1 MPKKTG
7 KRDVGPCCEPG
18 SLGSSVRRVSCC
30 KVDALITIDGRGQ
43 IVLPKDIRARAGI
56 EGGDKLA
63 IISWES
69 EGRVCCLSLIKA
81 DEFGASLKGLLGPMM
96 EEILQS

>member
-1 MPKKTG
+1 MLKKAEEQA
-7 KRDVGPCCEPG
+7 RACCDPDSAG
-18 SLGSSVRRVSCC
+18 GAVRSASCC
-30 KVDALITIDGRGQ
+30 KVDALVTIDGRGQ

-63 IISWES
+63 VISWEND
-69 EGRVCCLSLIKA
+69 GKVCCLSLIKA
-81 DEFGASLKGLLGPMM
+81 DEFGASIKGLLGPMM